1 MKAIK
6 KISTKLL
13 LAFAVV
19 LALVMALGYSSLTAI
34 GGLGG
39 ALDVAVNGTAKKL
52 RLVGDLQAGF
62 QEMRVDAAKLE
73 IPLTNT
79 IIGRLDTRQGSAE
92 STCGSCHTSDTV
104 ETQRQ
109 QFEAVAAR
117 LSAQVAQLRPLV
129 AGDGERQAAHTV
141 ETGIAE
147 WLALYRQYLKLTTAR
162 DYTAAHEVMLDRIY
176 PLVESMDKAAKQLA
190 VQQQELLAASS
201 REAHAR
207 VSGSRVVVYVLIA
220 LCLLAGGGVYWIVR
234 GVNRVL
240 RQFAGEMAAMSGQV
254 TDAAHQLAS
263 SSQSLAQGASEQ
275 AASLEETSAAT
286 EQVHSTTRSNAG
298 HCQSASAVTEQVN
311 QQVGEANQSLGQ
323 MIESM
328 RAINVSSGKI
338 SQIIK
343 VIDEIAFQTNILA
356 LNAAVEAARAGEA
369 GMGFAVVADEV
380 RNLAQRCAQAA
391 KDTASLIEES
401 MAKSHDGMGKLD
413 QVAEAIRSI
422 TESAAKVKTLVD
434 EVNLGSQEQ
443 ARGIEQIAK
452 AIVQMEQVTQKNAAN
467 AEESASASKEL
478 SGQAETMKGLAGQLQ
493 ALVGGSEQDVSRGT
507 PGVRHARPKTG
518 AAPAAAAPKDHS
530 RSLAALQSAVSGNK
544 IGRVADSDPVT
555 AGRLDRT
562 ALPLDD
568 DFKEF

>member
-73 IPLTNT
+73 ISLTNT

-129 AGDGERQAAHTV
+129 AGDGERQATHTV

-190 VQQQELLAASS
+190 VQQQELLVASS
-201 REAHAR
+201 RETHAR

-263 SSQSLAQGASEQ
+263 SHRRRPPACLQQPVSGPGRQRASRVIGGNFRRDRAGTLDDTQQRRALPKRVRRYRTGQPAGRRGEPESGPDDRIHARDHLAQT
-275 AASLEETSAAT
+275 L
-286 EQVHSTTRSNAG
+286 VR
-298 HCQSASAVTEQVN
+298 
-311 QQVGEANQSLGQ
+311 

-391 KDTASLIEES
+391 KDTEALIEES
-401 MAKSHDGMGKLD
+401 ITRSREGSTKLD
-413 QVAEAIRSI
+413 QVAGAIGTI
-422 TESAAKVKTLVD
+422 TGSAAQVKGLID
-434 EVNLGSQEQ
+434 QFSNGGQEQ
-443 ARGIEQIAK
+443 SLSIEQISRAL
-452 AIVQMEQVTQKNAAN
+452 VQIEQVTQKTAENAQENAAAGKALTEQSEALQGV
-467 AEESASASKEL
+467 AERL
-478 SGQAETMKGLAGQLQ
+478 S
-493 ALVGGSEQDVSRGT
+493 ALV
-507 PGVRHARPKTG
+507 
-518 AAPAAAAPKDHS
+518 
-530 RSLAALQSAVSGNK
+530 
-544 IGRVADSDPVT
+544 
-555 AGRLDRT
+555 
-562 ALPLDD
+562 
-568 DFKEF
+568 

>member
-1 MKAIK
+1 MKSIK

-19 LALVMALGYSSLTAI
+19 LALGYSSLTAI

-62 QEMRVDAAKLE
+62 QEMRVDAAELE
-73 IPLTNT
+73 ISLTNT

-254 TDAAHQLAS
+254 TEAAHQLDA

-298 HCQSASAVTEQVN
+298 HCQSASAVTQQVN

-338 SQIIK
+338 SQIK

-391 KDTASLIEES
+391 KDTEALIEES
-401 MAKSHDGMGKLD
+401 ITRSREGSTKLD
-413 QVAEAIRSI
+413 QVAGAIGTI
-422 TESAAKVKTLVD
+422 TGSAAQVKGLID
-434 EVNLGSQEQ
+434 QFSNGGQEQ
-443 ARGIEQIAK
+443 SLSIEQISRAL
-452 AIVQMEQVTQKNAAN
+452 VQIEQVTQKTAENAQENAAAGKALTEQSEALQGV
-467 AEESASASKEL
+467 AERL
-478 SGQAETMKGLAGQLQ
+478 S
-493 ALVGGSEQDVSRGT
+493 ALV
-507 PGVRHARPKTG
+507 
-518 AAPAAAAPKDHS
+518 
-530 RSLAALQSAVSGNK
+530 
-544 IGRVADSDPVT
+544 
-555 AGRLDRT
+555 
-562 ALPLDD
+562 
-568 DFKEF
+568 

>member
-73 IPLTNT
+73 ISLTNT

-162 DYTAAHEVMLDRIY
+162 DYTAAHEGLLDRIY

-190 VQQQELLAASS
+190 VQQQELLAVSS

-220 LCLLAGGGVYWIVR
+220 LCLLAGGGGDWIVR
-234 GVNRVL
+234 GVSRVW

-254 TDAAHQLAS
+254 TDAAPQLAS

-391 KDTASLIEES
+391 KDTEALIEES
-401 MAKSHDGMGKLD
+401 ITRSREGSTKLD
-413 QVAEAIRSI
+413 QVAGAIGTI
-422 TESAAKVKTLVD
+422 TGSAAQVKGLIDQVS
-434 EVNLGSQEQ
+434 NGGQEQ
-443 ARGIEQIAK
+443 SLGIEQISRAL
-452 AIVQMEQVTQKNAAN
+452 VQIEQVTQKTAENAQENAAAGKALTEQSEALQGV
-467 AEESASASKEL
+467 AERL
-478 SGQAETMKGLAGQLQ
+478 S
-493 ALVGGSEQDVSRGT
+493 ALV
-507 PGVRHARPKTG
+507 
-518 AAPAAAAPKDHS
+518 
-530 RSLAALQSAVSGNK
+530 
-544 IGRVADSDPVT
+544 
-555 AGRLDRT
+555 
-562 ALPLDD
+562 
-568 DFKEF
+568 

>member
-73 IPLTNT
+73 ISLTNT
-79 IIGRLDTRQGSAE
+79 IIGRLDTRQGSAVHLRQLPHFGHRGNAE
-92 STCGSCHTSDTV
+92 TTV
-104 ETQRQ
+104 RSRGRPAERAGR
-109 QFEAVAAR
+109 AVASVGCRRWREAGRAYGGDRNRGMAGALSPVPEAHDRAR
-117 LSAQVAQLRPLV
+117 LHRGARGH
-129 AGDGERQAAHTV
+129 AGPDLSPGRE
-141 ETGIAE
+141 
-147 WLALYRQYLKLTTAR
+147 
-162 DYTAAHEVMLDRIY
+162 
-176 PLVESMDKAAKQLA
+176 MDKAAKQLA

-220 LCLLAGGGVYWIVR
+220 LCLLAGGGVCWIVR

-254 TDAAHQLAS
+254 TEAAHQLDA

-275 AASLEETSAAT
+275 AASLEETSAST

-328 RAINVSSGKI
+328 RAISVSSGKI

-391 KDTASLIEES
+391 KDPEALIEES
-401 MAKSHDGMGKLD
+401 ITRSREGSTKLD
-413 QVAEAIRSI
+413 QVAGAIGTI
-422 TESAAKVKTLVD
+422 TGSAAQVKGLIDQVS
-434 EVNLGSQEQ
+434 NGGQEESL
-443 ARGIEQIAK
+443 GIE
-452 AIVQMEQVTQKNAAN
+452 
-467 AEESASASKEL
+467 
-478 SGQAETMKGLAGQLQ
+478 
-493 ALVGGSEQDVSRGT
+493 
-507 PGVRHARPKTG
+507 
-518 AAPAAAAPKDHS
+518 
-530 RSLAALQSAVSGNK
+530 
-544 IGRVADSDPVT
+544 
-555 AGRLDRT
+555 
-562 ALPLDD
+562 
-568 DFKEF
+568 

>member
-19 LALVMALGYSSLTAI
+19 LALVLALGYSSLTAI

-73 IPLTNT
+73 ISLTNT
-79 IIGRLDTRQGSAE
+79 IIGRLDTRHGSAE

-220 LCLLAGGGVYWIVR
+220 LCLLAGGGVYWMVR

-298 HCQSASAVTEQVN
+298 HCQSASAVTQQVN

-338 SQIIK
+338 SQIK

-380 RNLAQRCAQAA
+380 RNLEQRCAQAA
-391 KDTASLIEES
+391 KDTAGLIEES
-401 MAKSHDGMGKLD
+401 IAKSNSGQLMVD
-413 QVAEAIRSI
+413 QVATAIRAI
-422 TESAAKVKTLVD
+422 TAESSSVRLLVD
-434 EVNLGSQEQ
+434 EVSLGSDEQ
-443 ARGIEQIAK
+443 TKGIDQIA
-452 AIVQMEQVTQKNAAN
+452 
-467 AEESASASKEL
+467 
-478 SGQAETMKGLAGQLQ
+478 
-493 ALVGGSEQDVSRGT
+493 R
-507 PGVRHARPKTG
+507 
-518 AAPAAAAPKDHS
+518 
-530 RSLAALQSAVSGNK
+530 AV
-544 IGRVADSDPVT
+544 I
-555 AGRLDRT
+555 
-562 ALPLDD
+562 
-568 DFKEF
+568 